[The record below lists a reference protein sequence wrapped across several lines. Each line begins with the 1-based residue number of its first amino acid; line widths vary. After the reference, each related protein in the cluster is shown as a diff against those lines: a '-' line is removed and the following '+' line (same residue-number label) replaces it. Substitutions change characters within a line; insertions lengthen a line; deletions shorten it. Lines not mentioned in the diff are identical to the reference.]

1 MTNLKLKANRFDE
14 LYTPAEAV
22 APLIKHLPGWAKRV
36 WCPCDTEDSKIVS
49 ELGYAGYDVQ
59 YTHIKNHVNFF
70 DEWFS
75 TRHFTKWCD
84 MIITNPPYSNKDDFI
99 KRCIDLGKPWALL
112 LPLDALCGDQRNK
125 LYSKTDVGVITLANR
140 LDFTGKGANW
150 FYNAWVCSWPEI
162 NGKWIREDIKC
173 VKNKRK

>member
-1 MTNLKLKANRFDE
+1 MINKAKLNASKNDE
-14 LYTPAEAV
+14 CYTPAEGV
-22 APLIKHLPGWAKRV
+22 VPLIKHLPDWVKTV
-36 WCPCDTEDSKIVS
+36 WCPCDKDSSEIVKALNDS
-49 ELGYAGYDVQ
+49 GRRAIA
-59 YTHIKNHVNFF
+59 THIDDGF
-70 DEWFS
+70 DFLKLAPS
-75 TRHFTKWCD
+75 DPSSYD
-84 MIITNPPYSNKDDFI
+84 MIITNPPYSCKEKMI
-99 KRCIDLGKPWALL
+99 ARCIDLGKPWALL

-125 LYSKTDVGVITLANR
+125 LYKKTDVGVITLANR